1 MQELMRDFPR
11 PVLVVDGSLAIKAY
25 SRRTLS
31 IFGIRWRSEEADL
44 LPQLQAA
51 ITDDEELD
59 TQLALATACLIQPG
73 NEEGFVWRHRESS
86 FEVVVSAA
94 EGDGDRFWV
103 MFNDT
108 TQRVMSE
115 EILLN
120 NRYYLEHILD
130 NIPVGIIVLNEELKI
145 TSVNGCE
152 VDFLRHLGIEL
163 DLVHAVGSSLAETLP
178 DDPGQRWQQMCEQA
192 VREGEG
198 LKEVKQVY
206 STGSSELVLSTE
218 VSPLRNR
225 DGHITGAILVFDDVT
240 EQSRLEQEL
249 IRVEKLAVVG
259 QMVITVNHEI
269 NNPLNIISNN
279 AQALRLLN
287 PDFNDKTVT
296 KLRSIEEQV
305 KRIAQVTERL
315 RTMEQVTT
323 DSYIADG
330 PQMVDVWGSER
341 RGGS

>member
-1 MQELMRDFPR
+1 
-11 PVLVVDGSLAIKAY
+11 
-25 SRRTLS
+25 
-31 IFGIRWRSEEADL
+31 
-44 LPQLQAA
+44 
-51 ITDDEELD
+51 
-59 TQLALATACLIQPG
+59 
-73 NEEGFVWRHRESS
+73 
-86 FEVVVSAA
+86 
-94 EGDGDRFWV
+94 
-103 MFNDT
+103 
-108 TQRVMSE
+108 
-115 EILLN
+115 
-120 NRYYLEHILD
+120 
-130 NIPVGIIVLNEELKI
+130 
-145 TSVNGCE
+145 
-152 VDFLRHLGIEL
+152 
-163 DLVHAVGSSLAETLP
+163 
-178 DDPGQRWQQMCEQA
+178 MCEQA